1 MQKIAQAPYNNVHV
15 HVHVHTEI
23 DAPWPYM
30 YSRVPDS
37 HYTALR
43 FTMVN
48 TRAAFLEVWFS
59 EREAALQWKTW

>member
-1 MQKIAQAPYNNVHV
+1 MYMYMYMYMYIRRYMHHV
-15 HVHVHTEI
+15 
-23 DAPWPYM
+23 PYM

-59 EREAALQWKTW
+59 EREAALQ